1 MDEAVEKCCFDDGE
15 RCAVL
20 RGNKFCYMCKFR
32 KTRRELIIGRRETIK
47 KLAAKGL
54 RPQEVNK
61 RMTVV
66 PITETPIVAEKA
78 TDGYTTESGTDNN
91 E

>member
-1 MDEAVEKCCFDDGE
+1 MQTEEKCYFDNGE

-20 RGNKFCYMCKFR
+20 RGNKFCYRCKFR
-32 KTRRELIIGRRETIK
+32 KTRRELIMGRRETIK
-47 KLAAKGL
+47 KLAARGL
-54 RPQEVNK
+54 RSQEVNK

-66 PITETPIVAEKA
+66 PITEIPVVAEKA
-78 TDGYTTESGTDNN
+78 TDGYTTESEADNI